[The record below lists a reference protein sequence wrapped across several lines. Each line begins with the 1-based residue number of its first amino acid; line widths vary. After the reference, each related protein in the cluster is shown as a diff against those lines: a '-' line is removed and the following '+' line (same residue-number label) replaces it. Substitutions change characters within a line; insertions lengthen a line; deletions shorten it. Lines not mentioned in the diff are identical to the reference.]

1 MDIRMPS
8 MEITILEFKRLARQI
23 AKLGSANSRRAD
35 LKVREVLSKQVG
47 RIQGCEI
54 LPNSK

>member
-1 MDIRMPS
+1 MDTRMPS
-8 MEITILEFKRLARQI
+8 MENAILEFKSRERQI

-47 RIQGCEI
+47 RIQGCKI